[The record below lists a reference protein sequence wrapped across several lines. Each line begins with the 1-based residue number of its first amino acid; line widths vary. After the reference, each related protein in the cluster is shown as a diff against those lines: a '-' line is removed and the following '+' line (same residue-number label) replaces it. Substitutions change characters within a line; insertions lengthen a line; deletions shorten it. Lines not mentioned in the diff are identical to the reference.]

1 MTCYDIFCAFGYCIV
16 FLLYGFSFFFF
27 FGFLLLSV
35 GGGLMPHKNGFLW
48 FHFMFSNF
56 DLDI

>member
-1 MTCYDIFCAFGYCIV
+1 MISFVLSVIALFFYSMDFP
-16 FLLYGFSFFFF
+16 FFFF
-27 FGFLLLSV
+27 FRFLLLSV